1 MAKQKK
7 KRTKKYSGS
16 DAAMTRPTITRVEAV
31 QRSKVGQWW
40 HDRRRTLKPILI
52 AGVVVLIIVWLI
64 VELVRI
70 ITGA

>member
-1 MAKQKK
+1 
-7 KRTKKYSGS
+7 
-16 DAAMTRPTITRVEAV
+16 MTRPTITRVEAV

>member
-7 KRTKKYSGS
+7 KRNKKYSGS